1 MKYNFFTKR
10 SLLLVTLATGFSF
23 WTLVVSAQEKKLT
36 YQLPPQSI
44 VDLVDAPT
52 TPSVR
57 FNGNGSLMLI
67 LQEPGYRPM
76 SQVAQPIVGAAGVRV
91 NPRNNSTEAEL
102 AGVFTG
108 LTLKD
113 VKTGKTLAV
122 TGLPTDMRM
131 ANMAWSADGK
141 KLAFSNNT
149 YTGVELWV
157 LNVETLVAK
166 RLTQGLLNDALGTT
180 LQWNPNSQQIL
191 AQFIVDNRGALPVEN
206 IIPDGPIVQENLGKV
221 SPDRTYT
228 YLLEN
233 EHDERVMEYYL
244 SSQLKAVNLDGTAT
258 NVGKP
263 AMYKSVNYSPDGQ
276 YMLASTVSKPYSYQ
290 VPVQSFPFELNLLS
304 ASGTLV
310 KQLQKASTGGGGGG
324 FGGATGPGPRGYQ
337 WRSDAPS
344 TLVYSQAV
352 PKADPKSREETGD
365 DIYLLAAPFTGEAK
379 KFYTT
384 AASFSGM
391 EWGNEKYALVKEA
404 SRTAR
409 TSKTTLIDPQTGAV
423 IKVIADGSSEDT
435 YKNPGRFI
443 YTKGQFGENVL
454 LFDKGNTPI
463 VFTQGN
469 GSSPIGDRPFVMKW
483 NLISGKQDTLFKSKA
498 PYYEEPTF
506 FDNTGVVYVSR
517 ESATTPP
524 NMVLVNLKSKKE
536 QALTTFPNPYPSLEG
551 VQKTLINYPR
561 KDGVKLSAMMYLP
574 KGYKKEDGKLP
585 ALVWAYPRE
594 FKSAEAAGQVKG
606 SPYRFTS
613 LVFRSPVYWV
623 TRGYA
628 VLDNADMPIIG
639 EGKVEP
645 NDTFVEQIE
654 QNAIALINYV
664 SDDLGVVDRTR
675 MGVGGHSYGAFM
687 TANLLAH
694 TNLFAAGIARS
705 GAYNRTLTPFGF
717 QGERRTFWEAE
728 AVYDKMSPF
737 NYANK
742 IKLPLLMTHGADD
755 ENSGT
760 FPVQSE
766 RLYAA
771 IKGHGGTVRLVVFPK
786 EFHGYRS
793 RESVMHTFWETDRW
807 LEQYVKNKKPSTET
821 VK

>member
-1 MKYNFFTKR
+1 MTNRMIKQML
-10 SLLLVTLATGFSF
+10 SLLLIGGVAFSSF
-23 WTLVVSAQEKKLT
+23 AQEQKLT

-44 VDLVDAPT
+44 VDLVDAPS
-52 TPSVR
+52 TPVVK
-57 FNGNGSLMLI
+57 FNDKGTLMLV

-76 SQVAQPIVGAAGVRV
+76 SQVAQPIIGVAGIRV

-122 TGLPTDMRM
+122 NGLPAGMRM
-131 ANMAWSADGK
+131 ANMSWSPDGK
-141 KLAFSNNT
+141 NLAFSNNT

-157 LNVETLVAK
+157 LNTETLTAK

-180 LQWNPNSQQIL
+180 LQWNPNGTQIL
-191 AQFIVDNRGALPVEN
+191 AQFIPDNRGTLPVEN
-206 IIPDGPIVQENLGKV
+206 IIPDGPIIQENMGKA

-233 EHDERVMEYYL
+233 AYDEIVMEYYL
-244 SSQLKAVNLDGTAT
+244 SSQLKAVSLDGTAT
-258 NVGKP
+258 NVGKV
-263 AMYKSVNYSPDGQ
+263 AMYKNVNYSPDGK
-276 YMLASTVSKPYSYQ
+276 YMMASTVSRPYSYQ
-290 VPVQSFPFELNLLS
+290 VPVNSFPSELNLVD
-304 ASGTLV
+304 AAGNLV
-310 KQLQKASTGGGGGG
+310 KQLQKASTGGGGG
-324 FGGATGPGPRGYQ
+324 FGGPAGPGPRGYQ
-337 WRSDAPS
+337 WRNDAPA

-352 PKADPKSREETGD
+352 PKEDPKSRAETGD
-365 DIYLLAAPFTGEAK
+365 NIFLLDAPFTGEAK
-379 KFYTT
+379 KFFTT
-384 AASFSGM
+384 ETSFSGI
-391 EWGNEKYALVKEA
+391 EWGNEKYALVKE
-404 SRTAR
+404 SNRTAR
-409 TSKTTLIDPQTGAV
+409 TNKTSLINPQTGAV
-423 IKVIADGSSEDT
+423 IKVITDGSSEDT
-435 YKNPGRFI
+435 YKNPGQFI
-443 YTKGQFGENVL
+443 YTKGQFAERVL

-498 PYYEEPTF
+498 PYYEDPVF
-506 FDNTGVVYVSR
+506 FDNTGVVYISR

-524 NMVLVNLKSKKE
+524 NMVSVNLKTKKE
-536 QALTTFPNPYPSLEG
+536 QALTAFPNPYPSLEK

-574 KGYKKEDGKLP
+574 EGYKKEDGKLP

-606 SPYRFTS
+606 SPYRFTV
-613 LVFRSPVYWV
+613 LNFRSPVYWV

-628 VLDNADMPIIG
+628 VFENADMPIIG

-645 NDTFVEQIE
+645 NDTFVEQITL
-654 QNAIALINYV
+654 NAEALINYV
-664 SDDLGVVDRTR
+664 SDDLGVVDRNR

-717 QGERRTFWEAE
+717 QGERRTYWQAKS
-728 AVYDKMSPF
+728 VYDKMSPF
-737 NYANK
+737 EYADK
-742 IKLPLLMTHGADD
+742 IKLPLLITHGADD

-771 IKGHGGTVRLVVFPK
+771 IKGHGGTVRFVLFPK

-793 RESVMHTFWETDRW
+793 RESVMHTFYEQNRW
-807 LEQYVKNKKPSTET
+807 LEQYVKNKK
-821 VK
+821 